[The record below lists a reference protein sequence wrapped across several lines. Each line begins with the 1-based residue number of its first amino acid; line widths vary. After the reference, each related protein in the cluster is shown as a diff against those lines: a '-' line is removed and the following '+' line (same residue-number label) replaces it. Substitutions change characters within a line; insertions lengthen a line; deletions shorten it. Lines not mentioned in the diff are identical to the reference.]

1 MKKLAIILLGLFP
14 LVLSSCL
21 KEEEDYFD
29 KSASAR
35 IEEAVKNAISVLEGA
50 ENGWA
55 VKYYPN
61 PTQTFGGFN
70 LFFKFDDGTVTV
82 SSEIESASTTAT
94 SLYSVGQE
102 AGPTLA
108 MTRKRADQTI
118 SPTRAI
124 RTGTGRTTRGWKA
137 TTCGLS

>member
-55 VKYYPN
+55 VKYYRC
-61 PTQTFGGFN
+61 
-70 LFFKFDDGTVTV
+70 V
-82 SSEIESASTTAT
+82 
-94 SLYSVGQE
+94 
-102 AGPTLA
+102 
-108 MTRKRADQTI
+108 
-118 SPTRAI
+118 
-124 RTGTGRTTRGWKA
+124 
-137 TTCGLS
+137 

>member
-1 MKKLAIILLGLFP
+1 M
-14 LVLSSCL
+14 LSSCL

-61 PTQTFGGFN
+61 PTQTFGVQP
-70 LFFKFDDGTVTV
+70 FFKFDDGTVTV

-102 AGPTLA
+102 AAPRWRS
-108 MTRKRADQTI
+108 TRKT
-118 SPTRAI
+118 S
-124 RTGTGRTTRGWKA
+124 
-137 TTCGLS
+137 

>member
-35 IEEAVKNAISVLEGA
+35 IEEAVKNAISRARRRGERLGREIL
-50 ENGWA
+50 
-55 VKYYPN
+55 PQ
-61 PTQTFGGFN
+61 PHTDLGGFN

-102 AGPTLA
+102 AGPRWRS
-108 MTRKRADQTI
+108 TRKT
-118 SPTRAI
+118 S
-124 RTGTGRTTRGWKA
+124 
-137 TTCGLS
+137 

>member
-70 LFFKFDDGTVTV
+70 LFFKFDDGTAWGRDENGKSYTR
-82 SSEIESASTTAT
+82 E
-94 SLYSVGQE
+94 E
-102 AGPTLA
+102 AVRLMREYFPTL
-108 MTRKRADQTI
+108 KRW
-118 SPTRAI
+118 S
-124 RTGTGRTTRGWKA
+124 K
-137 TTCGLS
+137 

>member
-1 MKKLAIILLGLFP
+1 M
-14 LVLSSCL
+14 LSSCL

-61 PTQTFGGFN
+61 PTQTFGGSTFLQIRRRHGN
-70 LFFKFDDGTVTV
+70 RQLGDRKRVDDRHQPLFRRAG
-82 SSEIESASTTAT
+82 S
-94 SLYSVGQE
+94 
-102 AGPTLA
+102 GPTLA
-108 MTRKRADQTI
+108 IDTKT
-118 SPTRAI
+118 S
-124 RTGTGRTTRGWKA
+124 
-137 TTCGLS
+137 